1 MRNNLWTRAGLSWW
15 QLGRRVL
22 RELVADQVPGR
33 AAELAFYFLFGLFPL
48 LLFLTSVFA
57 HVMGERADLRT
68 DLFAYLERV
77 IPGPHAV
84 ILVKDTLAG
93 IIDQRGLHFSVGL
106 VFSLVASAQAMVAVG
121 RVLDATYDI
130 EKRRPFLLAQ
140 LIGVGLTLAF
150 SALSFAA
157 LVLLFW
163 GGTIARLLAD
173 RLAFGGTYLVEAWS
187 WLQWPLG
194 LFFVLVAFELIYNFA
209 PSAWNHRLSFWSSPG
224 AAVAMSLWLSASFG
238 LKAYLQRFDVYAWAY
253 GSLGAL
259 IALMMW
265 FYLIGFAILVGGV
278 INHEIE
284 RALKEGGS
292 KAPRRRWGLR
302 RKR

>member
-15 QLGRRVL
+15 ELLRRIS
-22 RELVADQVPGR
+22 REVGADQVFGR

-57 HVMGERADLRT
+57 HVMGERADLRA

-77 IPGPHAV
+77 IPGPRALD
-84 ILVKDTLAG
+84 LVKGTLGG

-106 VFSLVASAQAMVAVG
+106 VFSLIASAQAMVAVG
-121 RVLDATYDI
+121 RVLDATYDV

-140 LIGVGLTLAF
+140 LIGVALTLAF

-163 GGTIARLLAD
+163 GGSIARLLAG
-173 RLAFGGTYLVEAWS
+173 RLAFGGSYLVEAWS
-187 WLQWPLG
+187 WLQWPVG
-194 LFFVLVAFELIYNFA
+194 LLFVLAAFELIYNFA
-209 PSAWNHRLSFWSSPG
+209 PSAWNRRLSFWSSPG
-224 AAVAMSLWLSASFG
+224 AAVAVGLWLSASFG
-238 LKAYLQRFDVYAWAY
+238 LKAYLQHFDAYAWAY

-265 FYLIGFAILVGGV
+265 FYLTGFAILVGGV

-284 RALKEGGS
+284 RALKEGRPRP
-292 KAPRRRWGLR
+292 PRRRWRLR